1 MDGSLQSLLPMYE
14 WARSNASP
22 LVAATI
28 VATRGST
35 YRKAGAQMLIAPD
48 GCYDGVLSG
57 GCLEGDIAGHA
68 ISVFETREPK
78 MVQYQNEGDDDLLWG
93 LGSGCEG
100 GFDVWLTHL
109 DPSTGWAPLGDLAG
123 SLEQRVAAAYG
134 LVLASSVSGLRPGMS
149 FSSAKPVRNPG
160 DVPQRVLDWID
171 RQLLD
176 ARSAPNARV
185 VQFDEPQVSMFV
197 ASVQPAREVLLMG
210 GGPDALPVV
219 DLAGGL
225 GWHVTVVDHRPAY
238 VTDGRFPRAR
248 QVLLT
253 TPAELSRAVDLSR
266 FDAAVVMSHHLAT
279 DLAALD
285 ALANTPIP
293 YVGLLGPSA
302 RSRRLLD
309 DLGAAARLYGPRLRA
324 PVGLKLGGRDPA
336 SIALAIVAEMQ
347 AFFHGKAAATSLG
360 PQ

>member
-1 MDGSLQSLLPMYE
+1 MMDGSLQSLLPMYE

-160 DVPQRVLDWID
+160 
-171 RQLLD
+171 
-176 ARSAPNARV
+176 NARV

-238 VTDGRFPRAR
+238 VTEGRFPRAR
-248 QVLLT
+248 RVLLT